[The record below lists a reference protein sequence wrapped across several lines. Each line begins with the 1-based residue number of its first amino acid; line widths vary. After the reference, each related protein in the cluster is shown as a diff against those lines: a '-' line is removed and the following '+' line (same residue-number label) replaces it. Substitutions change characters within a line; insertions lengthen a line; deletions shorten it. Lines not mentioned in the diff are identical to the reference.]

1 MFDFLSMAEDFDEV
15 CNRLFGY
22 NPSTQG
28 SRADA
33 EVKELEEDVQHLDD
47 LIDRA
52 NPGAKEKMAK
62 IRRNAAIDLILAS
75 HDEALR
81 LNLALASAIGT
92 SSSVN
97 HDEAINQLKRAT
109 IRELI
114 GQILDLKVA
123 YCSLEE
129 EMKATSQ
136 NLADSMKLTSLSI
149 RNSQELSE
157 KLFEAKKRLA
167 DHDVLS
173 AKLVTFQ
180 GELRS
185 RGLTTKMAVED
196 LLLAL
201 ARVTWPLHDDSNGK
215 FLQPND
221 DCQHPCCYVHVGG
234 MANEGPQ
241 EPPAD
246 ATEAPAKVEEVVSE
260 AVATEPAE
268 VAVPSPA
275 PKPARARKTRIVT
288 LTEKSTTRKAREK
301 KAPAQ
306 KSSKGSNPPIT
317 EKPKQRRRG
326 VEGGWPPEDVW

>member
-1 MFDFLSMAEDFDEV
+1 MSDK
-15 CNRLFGY
+15 
-22 NPSTQG
+22 PQSTVDDDVRQLEK
-28 SRADA
+28 DA
-33 EVKELEEDVQHLDD
+33 EYLDD

-52 NPGAKEKMAK
+52 NPGARERMDN
-62 IRRNAAIDLILAS
+62 IRRKAAIDLILAS
-75 HDEALR
+75 RDDVIRLRAELCCPVGLPAEIADERIKELER
-81 LNLALASAIGT
+81 
-92 SSSVN
+92 
-97 HDEAINQLKRAT
+97 ET

-114 GQILDLKVA
+114 GEIVDLKVGC
-123 YCSLEE
+123 YSLEE
-129 EMKATSQ
+129 EMKESSET
-136 NLADSMKLTSLSI
+136 LASSIKLTSQSLMDSI
-149 RNSQELSE
+149 KLTEQ
-157 KLFEAKKRLA
+157 LFEAKKRLA

-221 DCQHPCCYVHVGG
+221 DCQHPCCYVHGGG
-234 MANEGPQ
+234 MADEGPQ

-288 LTEKSTTRKAREK
+288 LTEKSTTRKPQGK
-301 KAPAQ
+301 KAAAK
-306 KSSKGSNPPIT
+306 KSPKKGSNPPIT
-317 EKPKQRRRG
+317 EKPKERRRG